1 MYKIG
6 LTGGI
11 ASGKSTVSAWLAKQ
25 GAPIIDADI
34 IARQVVEKGQ
44 PCLKQL
50 VEAFGQTILLADGRL
65 NRPLV
70 GQLVFTDKAKRQKL
84 NQIMHKAIKEKMA
97 EQAAIYE
104 KTGQTA
110 AIYDVP
116 LLVETGWYQWMDEVW
131 VVAVSPK
138 IQLKRL
144 MLRNQYTEVEAKER
158 IASQMVLA
166 DKIKVADKVIANDGT
181 EDDLY
186 KELGLLWQQKKGLFG
201 K

>member
-116 LLVETGWYQWMDEVW
+116 LLVETGWYQLMDEVW

-138 IQLKRL
+138 TQLKRL

-158 IASQMVLA
+158 IASQMALA

>member
-138 IQLKRL
+138 TQLKRL

-158 IASQMVLA
+158 IASQMPLA

>member
-50 VEAFGQTILLADGRL
+50 VEAFGQTVLLADGRL

-138 IQLKRL
+138 TQLKRL

-158 IASQMVLA
+158 IASQMALT

>member
-138 IQLKRL
+138 NQLKRL

-158 IASQMVLA
+158 IASQMALA

>member
-138 IQLKRL
+138 TQLKRL
-144 MLRNQYTEVEAKER
+144 MLRNQYTELEAKER
-158 IASQMVLA
+158 IASQMALA

>member
-11 ASGKSTVSAWLAKQ
+11 ASGKSTVSTWLAKQ

-138 IQLKRL
+138 TQLKRL

-158 IASQMVLA
+158 IASQMAVA

>member
-104 KTGQTA
+104 KTGQIA

-138 IQLKRL
+138 TQLKRL

-158 IASQMVLA
+158 IASQMALA

>member
-11 ASGKSTVSAWLAKQ
+11 ASGKSTVSTWLAKQ

-138 IQLKRL
+138 TQLKRL

-158 IASQMVLA
+158 IASQMALA

>member
-138 IQLKRL
+138 TQLKRL

-158 IASQMVLA
+158 IASQMALA